1 MYRFWALANVSRG
14 KQLKGFVFSREH
26 SSLGFVHPASS
37 WEATRRAGKG
47 LQAGLEGN
55 GDPGPGPSS
64 ARSSLCDPGTKT
76 RTVMAGHLPVA
87 ISPPNPRSPLS
98 NHQNAVLG
106 CAKAPPDLS
115 LNHLFNVITTCTK
128 APPNLSPNHQLG
140 VQSLPQLNIPH
151 PKLVTSPNLGLQG
164 APHLRERCQ
173 ASHVAITAHKS
184 FQSPFHPPYLSDTA
198 LRFFT
203 SFRRSSSFHE
213 SQSISFSS
221 SPVPPLYFTQL
232 SCLTTGPSLH
242 PHGPSDAP
250 RALE

>member
-37 WEATRRAGKG
+37 WEATRRAGKS

-76 RTVMAGHLPVA
+76 RTVMAGHLTVA
-87 ISPPNPRSPLS
+87 ISPPSPRSPPS
-98 NHQNAVLG
+98 NRQNAALG
-106 CAKAPPDLS
+106 
-115 LNHLFNVITTCTK
+115 CTK
-128 APPNLSPNHQLG
+128 APPDLSPNHQLG
-140 VQSLPQLNIPH
+140 VQSLPQLHIPH
-151 PKLVTSPNLGLQG
+151 PKLVTGPNLGLQG

-184 FQSPFHPPYLSDTA
+184 FQSPSHPPYLSDAA
-198 LRFFT
+198 LRFST

-213 SQSISFSS
+213 SQSISFSA

-242 PHGPSDAP
+242 PHG
-250 RALE
+250 AL